1 MCGVSLCA
9 GNGRAVV
16 MEALVVLEN
25 PFEFDLIIG
34 IDTDKTLSGMS
45 ISKSGDVR
53 FIKEPVSIC
62 TG

>member
-1 MCGVSLCA
+1 
-9 GNGRAVV
+9 

-45 ISKSGDVR
+45 ISKSGDVQ
-53 FIKEPVSIC
+53 FTKEPVSIC
-62 TG
+62 AG